1 MIRGYSPSCRAL
13 GGRHESE
20 AATRE
25 PTLRAWSRRGTA
37 RRRAVVLATIPDL
50 QQPIPMAVES
60 PKTHLCMVRGGGS
73 TRRPPRGQK
82 RRQTE
87 RRRRAE
93 PLLVAYDG
101 RTEAGRRAP
110 LPGSPAGKIN
120 LCVVTECEQRG
131 YRVAASLERL
141 AAAEAAWY

>member
-1 MIRGYSPSCRAL
+1 MLSEGGMRVKRQPVSLPYELGRGGGQRGDVRWSWRLFPTCSSPYQWR
-13 GGRHESE
+13 
-20 AATRE
+20 
-25 PTLRAWSRRGTA
+25 LRAPKLTYAWS
-37 RRRAVVLATIPDL
+37 
-50 QQPIPMAVES
+50 
-60 PKTHLCMVRGGGS
+60 GGWGS